1 MGDRD
6 RTRSISLAGSSGEA
20 EDRIPPR
27 KRYSSSFGHR
37 YVGSVGSV
45 STGGADGNGSGSG
58 RSTPASAGGLVS
70 ELMQR
75 ERTHSAVGVSV
86 FYSIRDFRADL
97 CSPRVLRRF

>member
-1 MGDRD
+1 VGDRD
-6 RTRSISLAGSSGEA
+6 RTVSMTSLGGSGEG
-20 EDRIPPR
+20 EDRLPPR

-58 RSTPASAGGLVS
+58 RSTPAGAGG

-86 FYSIRDFRADL
+86 LFYQGSFVLTL
-97 CSPRVLRRF
+97 CPECNVVFEHHN

>member
-6 RTRSISLAGSSGEA
+6 WTVSMTSFGEG
-20 EDRIPPR
+20 EDHLPPR

-37 YVGSVGSV
+37 YVGSAGSV

-58 RSTPASAGGLVS
+58 RSTPAGAAGLGS

-75 ERTHSAVGVSV
+75 KRTHIAVGVSV
-86 FYSIRDFRADL
+86 LFYEGSS
-97 CSPRVLRRF
+97 C